1 MVILCTHSTL
11 SCSYSYAGHVIGNIS
26 RLHAS
31 LAHFDMSKDE
41 FQARIVY
48 MNCYADVADMI
59 RNIGELSHQSDTVG
73 GQDGCYD
80 TKLYLL

>member
-1 MVILCTHSTL
+1 MVMICILLCILC
-11 SCSYSYAGHVIGNIS
+11 SYPYAGNVSGNIS

-41 FQARIVY
+41 FQVRIIH
-48 MNCYADVADMI
+48 MNCYADVADVI

-73 GQDGCYD
+73 KHDECYD
-80 TKLYLL
+80 TESYS